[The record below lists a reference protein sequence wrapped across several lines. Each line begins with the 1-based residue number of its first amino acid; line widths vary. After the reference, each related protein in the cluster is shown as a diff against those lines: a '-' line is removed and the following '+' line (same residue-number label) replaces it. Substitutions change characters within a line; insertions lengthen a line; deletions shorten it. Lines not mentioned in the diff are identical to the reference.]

1 MNIKL
6 STLFWTF
13 VWSLFMGVT
22 AICIGI
28 GAAFPPLNYV
38 ARPFVCPNGTMSVR
52 GDTYNVSPVETVTTL
67 TWYCIDKSSGAKT
80 ELSMWPMSIASGLI
94 YGLLL
99 FLIILLGMSLAA
111 LRKQAVSATSGG
123 SQTPY
128 RQTEDRELNELR
140 RLEIAGR
147 KAKRK

>member
-22 AICIGI
+22 AISIGV
-28 GAAFPPLNYV
+28 GAIFPPLNYV
-38 ARPFVCPNGTMSVR
+38 AKPFVCPNGTMSVR

-99 FLIILLGMSLAA
+99 FLVILLGMSIAS
-111 LRKQAVSATSGG
+111 LRKQAASTTAGRR
-123 SQTPY
+123 QTRY
-128 RQTEDRELNELR
+128 RQNEDQELNELR
-140 RLEIAGR
+140 QLEIAER

>member
-22 AICIGI
+22 AISIGI

-38 ARPFVCPNGTMSVR
+38 AKPFVCPNGTMSVT
-52 GDTYNVSPVETVTTL
+52 GDTYTVSPVETVTTL
-67 TWYCIDKSSGAKT
+67 TWYCLDKSSGAKT

-94 YGLLL
+94 YGFLL
-99 FLIILLGMSLAA
+99 FLVILLGMSIAS
-111 LRKQAVSATSGG
+111 LRKQAASAATGG
-123 SQTPY
+123 
-128 RQTEDRELNELR
+128 RQTLYAHQDRELNELR
-140 RLEIAGR
+140 QLEIAER
-147 KAKRK
+147 RAKRR